1 MIETGNQAPSFSLP
15 DQTGETIRLE
25 NFKGKWVVLYF
36 YPKDDTSGCTAEAC
50 SFRDNMGVLQS
61 EDVVVLGVSPDDVK
75 SHKKFAEKYQLNFPL
90 LADTDHSV
98 CEAYGVWQEKSMYG
112 KKYWGVARTTFII
125 DGEGIVR
132 KVFEK
137 VKPESHAD
145 EVLQAI
151 RELRR

>member
-15 DQTGETIRLE
+15 DQTGETIHLE
-25 NFKGKWVVLYF
+25 NLKGKWVVLYF

-50 SFRDNMGVLQS
+50 SFRDNMGVLKS
-61 EDVVVLGVSPDDVK
+61 EDVAVLGVSPDDVK
-75 SHKKFAEKYQLNFPL
+75 SHKKFADKYQLNFPL

-125 DGEGIVR
+125 DGDGVVR